1 MSEQSKHASPGDY
14 RIPDNSPWAQAWK
27 MAAAIGVIG
36 LVCAVAGYSIDH
48 RRFAF
53 AYLMGFVT
61 VLTMAFGSMFFVLVQ
76 HLTSAGWSVSVRR
89 ASEFFVAGIVIIPLL
104 ALPNLLSFDEL
115 YPWWQHVTGHDV
127 AHAQAH
133 EQGHGEG
140 QGHDE
145 HAAGHEHGG
154 GDEHAAA
161 GGHHGPEHNLHE
173 TTLAKKLAYF
183 DPTFFFIR
191 AVAYLLIWLWLASR
205 LFGYSTKQDASGDP
219 GFTVK
224 LHRFAPAGIILFAL
238 SLTFAG
244 FDWVMSLEPNW
255 FSTMF
260 GVRVFAASAVL
271 GLALNILVSLGF
283 RRTGVSGDAIHV
295 EHFHD
300 LGKLMFGFLVFW
312 AYISFSEFFLI
323 WYAAIPEET
332 MYYHRRW
339 DTPAWQWI
347 SIALVTVKFIMPFFL
362 IMSRNAKRNLGLLGM
377 GAAWIAT
384 MHLVEMYYWVMPYYQ
399 DGELAFSLPG
409 FVTDLGCMFACV
421 GLYLAVVFRRML
433 NHPVIPVRDPRLGR
447 AVDFVN
453 A

>member
-1 MSEQSKHASPGDY
+1 MSEQSKLALSPSDF
-14 RIPDNSPWAQAWK
+14 RIPDGNPWTQAWK
-27 MAAAIGVIG
+27 MAAAVGVIG
-36 LVCAVAGYSIDH
+36 LVCAVVGYSIDP

-61 VLTMAFGSMFFVLVQ
+61 VLTMAFGSVFFVLVQ

-104 ALPNLLSFDEL
+104 ALPNLLSLDEL

-127 AHAQAH
+127 AHAQ
-133 EQGHGEG
+133 GHGEG
-140 QGHDE
+140 HGP
-145 HAAGHEHGG
+145 AEHGAAAHEQ
-154 GDEHAAA
+154 EHGSAEEQHAA
-161 GGHHGPEHNLHE
+161 GGHHGPEHAAHE
-173 TTLAKKLAYF
+173 RTLEKKLAYYN
-183 DPTFFFIR
+183 PTFFFAR
-191 AVAYLLIWLWLASR
+191 AVAYLLIWLWLSSR
-205 LFGYSTKQDASGDP
+205 LFGYSTKQDATGDP

-224 LHRFAPAGIILFAL
+224 LQRIAPAAVILFAL

-283 RRTGVSGDAIHV
+283 RRTGVSKDTINV

-332 MYYHRRW
+332 TYYHRRW

-347 SIALVTVKFIMPFFL
+347 SISLVTVKFIMPFFL
-362 IMSRNAKRNLGLLGM
+362 IISRNAKRALGLLGL
-377 GAAWIAT
+377 GAGWIAT

-409 FVTDLGCMFACV
+409 FLTDLGCLFLCV

-447 AVDFVN
+447 AIDFVN